1 MHDDIT
7 GCNNNNHIFETK
19 TVGVGENVALTCDR
33 QNSLLASYMFWIRL
47 VSGEVPEILGSTLSL
62 DLGLN
67 SDVQH
72 HFTAKQEPGAFVL
85 YITKTQLTD
94 TAAYYCIKT
103 REHSMEFLSGTFLRI
118 KGPQPDITAIYQ
130 DPLPDPV
137 HPGEAV
143 TLHCSVLSSSERTSC
158 LEEHHVY
165 WFNTG
170 PDESPPNLIYAQKNR
185 GDECEQSPEAGSLQ
199 KCFYSFS
206 KNVSSSDAGTYFCAV
221 AACGEIMIGNGTK
234 VEIEAVQTCDVQTVD
249 VTVFI
254 ILCGALVLS
263 LIIIA
268 FLLYYIKKKKCD
280 TTTAAVKPETN
291 TVSATGFIQQSYED
305 SLVYHT
311 PKFSGRR
318 AGKAGRV
325 RPNPPEKET
334 VYSNIRIH

>member
-1 MHDDIT
+1 MLGVGRKYLNR

-118 KGPQPDITAIYQ
+118 KGKCSF
-130 DPLPDPV
+130 

-234 VEIEAVQTCDVQTVD
+234 IY
-249 VTVFI
+249 VF
-254 ILCGALVLS
+254 S
-263 LIIIA
+263 LFHA
-268 FLLYYIKKKKCD
+268 
-280 TTTAAVKPETN
+280 
-291 TVSATGFIQQSYED
+291 
-305 SLVYHT
+305 VYHT
-311 PKFSGRR
+311 GLQFFQNYLLQRLNVLNVTYFNKTNSKTNDKRPQSGDYEYV
-318 AGKAGRV
+318 G
-325 RPNPPEKET
+325 
-334 VYSNIRIH
+334 

>member
-1 MHDDIT
+1 MSILWNLYSKCGDLHVHPCFILFDRDR
-7 GCNNNNHIFETK
+7 CNNNNHIFETK

-33 QNSLLASYMFWIRL
+33 QHSWRSSYMFWIRL
-47 VSGEVPEILGSTLSL
+47 VSGKVPEILGSTLSANM
-62 DLGLN
+62 DLYY
-67 SDVQH
+67 DVQH

-94 TAAYYCIKT
+94 TAVYYCIKVLKH
-103 REHSMEFLSGTFLRI
+103 R
-118 KGPQPDITAIYQ
+118 PQPDITAIYQ

-234 VEIEAVQTCDVQTVD
+234 VEIEGIW
-249 VTVFI
+249 VFYS
-254 ILCGALVLS
+254 LRKLS
-263 LIIIA
+263 HLSCFFYNNSKQSMVNFHLFACAYLTYNIFHFLI
-268 FLLYYIKKKKCD
+268 
-280 TTTAAVKPETN
+280 
-291 TVSATGFIQQSYED
+291 QRYED
-305 SLVYHT
+305 SLVYYT
-311 PKFSGRR
+311 PKFSSRR
-318 AGKAGRV
+318 VGKVRGRV
-325 RPNPPEKET
+325 RPNPVETET
-334 VYSNIRIH
+334 VYSGVRIH